1 MNRRIGL
8 PTILEADEEAGAAA
22 EVVVAARVSTAELV
36 VTVVSR
42 VGLVAVEVQR
52 AVMVAKMGLYKGQT
66 GMVASS
72 VAMVEMGEE

>member
-1 MNRRIGL
+1 MNRRIRL
-8 PTILEADEEAGAAA
+8 PTILEAEEEAGAAA
-22 EVVVAARVSTAELV
+22 EVVVAATVSTAELV

-52 AVMVAKMGLYKGQT
+52 AVMVVKMGLCKGQT

-72 VAMVEMGEE
+72 AAMVEMGEE